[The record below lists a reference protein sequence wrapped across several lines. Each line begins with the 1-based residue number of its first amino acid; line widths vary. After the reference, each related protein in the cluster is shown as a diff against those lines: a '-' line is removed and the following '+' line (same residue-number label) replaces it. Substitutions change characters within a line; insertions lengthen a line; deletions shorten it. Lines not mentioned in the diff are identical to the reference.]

1 MAKNREMTYSQ
12 ALHELEKIV
21 AEIESE
27 EVEIDLLAEKIKRAS
42 DLISL
47 CRRKLKAA
55 DEEVKK
61 VLSAMDEKT
70 VDDAGQSSND
80 IFSNDIF

>member
-1 MAKNREMTYSQ
+1 VAKNREMTYSQ

-21 AEIESE
+21 ADIESE

-42 DLISL
+42 ELISL

-70 VDDAGQSSND
+70 GDDAGQSSND
-80 IFSNDIF
+80 IF